1 MRVFC
6 GIWYSCQSCSL
17 STNTVVIN
25 TPHKSQES
33 DFAAVPNICYLHKRP
48 GQSIDYPEP
57 HRISF
62 MYLFVLCYGN
72 PEVRTDD
79 TWKALCSVYG
89 ACRLDPYC
97 FWLVIGFIY
106 SNGLRNVSD
115 WTNSW
120 KLKRMRL
127 PEMVGT
133 QARGVQCFRDLEL
146 LPQSAAVFGGMF
158 VTASDQGAYYQ

>member
-1 MRVFC
+1 MRHCYTILANWRDCMRNAKEHEARLQHCMRVFC

-62 MYLFVLCYGN
+62 MYLFVICYGN

-97 FWLVIGFIY
+97 FWLVIGLFT
-106 SNGLRNVSD
+106 LTV
-115 WTNSW
+115 
-120 KLKRMRL
+120 
-127 PEMVGT
+127 
-133 QARGVQCFRDLEL
+133 C
-146 LPQSAAVFGGMF
+146 GMF
-158 VTASDQGAYYQ
+158 LIGRTGGN